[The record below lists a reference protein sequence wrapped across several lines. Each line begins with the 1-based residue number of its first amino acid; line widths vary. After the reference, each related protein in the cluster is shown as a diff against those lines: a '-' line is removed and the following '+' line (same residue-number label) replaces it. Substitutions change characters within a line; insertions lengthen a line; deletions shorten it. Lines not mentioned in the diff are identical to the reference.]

1 MRASY
6 NRRMRWTVVVAG
18 ALVPAPLAAELCA
31 GVRAVPLLAR
41 GTAEPLQ
48 AIDNAPAHWAWLW
61 RALGGQ
67 GAPVLAPYFLPRH
80 AGSRPGDAP
89 EDNAKLWVC
98 DPVHFA
104 VGLDDVQAQALA
116 APLTEAESRALFAPA
131 AEAAQACGAT
141 LIASEGRWL
150 LRPESPWTLDTV
162 PLDAALGQS
171 VRQLWPRGADALHWR
186 KLLTE
191 VQMRWH
197 EHPVNE
203 ARAQRGSAVV
213 NGLWLHGGGTY
224 APLPP
229 ARWQAAVGDDPVL
242 HGWLCATG
250 ATPAACVDHAAPLP
264 RTAAALVLDDR
275 LWPSHLAQDW
285 PAWQRAVDA
294 TATRLQTLTAH
305 AYAQGAQAVEV
316 VLCGQR
322 STRTC
327 TLRESDRWRFWRNT
341 PLPQLLA
348 EPLA

>member
-1 MRASY
+1 
-6 NRRMRWTVVVAG
+6 MRWTVVIAG

-31 GVRAVPLLAR
+31 DVRAVPLLAR

-48 AIDNAPAHWAWLW
+48 ATDGAPAHWSWLW
-61 RALGGQ
+61 RALGGS
-67 GAPVLAPYFLPRH
+67 GAPVSAPYFIP
-80 AGSRPGDAP
+80 GRPDLRRSDVP
-89 EDNAKLWVC
+89 EDKAQLWFC

-104 VGLDDVQAQALA
+104 VGLDDVQVQGLA
-116 APLTEAESRALFAPA
+116 APLTEAESGSLYELA
-131 AEAAQACGAT
+131 ADAAQTCGAT
-141 LIASEGRWL
+141 LIASEARWL

-171 VRQLWPRGADALHWR
+171 VRQLWPHGADARHWR

-203 ARAQRGSAVV
+203 ARAQRGAAVV

-242 HGWLCATG
+242 HGWLHATG
-250 ATPAACVDHAAPLP
+250 AEPAACIVNDAPLP

-285 PAWQRAVDA
+285 PAWQRAFDT
-294 TATRLQTLTAH
+294 TATRLQTLSAH

-327 TLRESDRWRFWRNT
+327 TLRPSDRWRFWRDT
-341 PLPQLLA
+341 QLAQLLA
-348 EPLA
+348 EHLA